1 MTEKMKDKLIKVKQ
15 DIILD
20 AAKHLFFHKGYE
32 NTYVEEIAQEAG
44 ISKST
49 LYEYFKSKQELLIRI
64 FVNIIVETHEQYVEA
79 IGKKTTGFEKLR
91 EYSLAIYTCY
101 KNNPQYLNLFD
112 EALRNAKKIS
122 EFSLDIKEKYE
133 NSHNATKNLLR
144 SIFEIGVEDGS
155 LRQDLDI
162 DLSINYFGITIQHI
176 VKLFIFNQ
184 NYTMDDYRTAIE
196 YFLNGFVFK

>member
-1 MTEKMKDKLIKVKQ
+1 MKDKLIKVKQ